1 MSVCDRMALLDCD
14 RFDQAQDCK
23 ASHFW
28 TNKTGQIVKL
38 AAAILV
44 AVLLVGCATSHR
56 SSQALTYA
64 QLDALRYT
72 NADCPKLDQ
81 NIQFIETQLRLKGLL
96 NVDPTKLDEPD
107 RVYNAT
113 ARILIWNLRIGCHN
127 PTRFSN
133 K

>member
-1 MSVCDRMALLDCD
+1 MAVFNCG

-23 ASHFW
+23 TSYQW
-28 TNKTGQIVKL
+28 VDQTGPGVKL
-38 AAAILV
+38 TAVLLV

-56 SSQALTYA
+56 SSQALTYD
-64 QLDALRYT
+64 QLNALRYT
-72 NADCPKLDQ
+72 NADCPQLDR

-96 NVDPTKLDEPD
+96 NADPTTLNEPD

-127 PTRFSN
+127 PTRFTN

>member
-1 MSVCDRMALLDCD
+1 MAVLDRGG
-14 RFDQAQDCK
+14 FDQAQDCK
-23 ASHFW
+23 A
-28 TNKTGQIVKL
+28 TYCRIDQTGPGVKL
-38 AAAILV
+38 AAVLLV
-44 AVLLVGCATSHR
+44 AVLSVGCATSHR

-72 NADCPKLDQ
+72 NADCPQLDR

-113 ARILIWNLRIGCHN
+113 ARILIWNLRIGCTN
-127 PTRFSN
+127 PTRFS
-133 K
+133 KK